1 MQDQEEEVKFSKTER
16 GAEVLIYKGF
26 DYVERKERRTLEG
39 KKSWRCRDHK
49 KHKCSASMYTQ
60 GDVVIQEVGWSMH
73 SHTGDPL
80 LPKKRQV
87 QALLRERAS
96 VSMETTSSVVSS
108 ALQGASADIL
118 QRLP

>member
-1 MQDQEEEVKFSKTER
+1 
-16 GAEVLIYKGF
+16 
-26 DYVERKERRTLEG
+26 
-39 KKSWRCRDHK
+39 
-49 KHKCSASMYTQ
+49 MYTH
-60 GDVVIQEVGWSMH
+60 GDVVIQEEGWSMH

-96 VSMETTSSVVSS
+96 ISMETTSSVVSS

-118 QRLP
+118 QRLPKRTALDDNCRAKRRATNPVQANPQSLKGTCNTLFYNMY